1 MRNPYIDRL
10 RGLSIAAVLMLHCA
24 VNLPSDFRPI
34 PHDFFFALVR
44 TGYYGV
50 SMFFVISG
58 FLITGKVLQ
67 RELDERN
74 PRFSIKAFY
83 AQRLGRIF
91 PVLALMVFIAVAL
104 SLIGVQGFIIDQTH
118 HSILQIL
125 NYVFTFRF
133 NMYLV
138 PGLPLPWLV
147 LWSLSIEEV
156 FYLSFPILFGALKK
170 PRWIVPILIA
180 VIVFGPFRRAS
191 SPPRWL
197 YDYFS
202 CFDLISIGSLTA
214 FISSAL
220 SRLENRQ
227 KIWKLFRWTGLAIIT
242 FVYLRYPVLQNI
254 VFGPSLIGIGAAVY
268 LLGSAYP
275 KAVPSIAA
283 RVLRL
288 PELFGQ
294 FSYELY
300 LFHSFVIVAVAGMIA
315 PAVIKTWN
323 LIALSYGSFGVA
335 IAVSFLVSAGIA
347 KAYSEPA
354 NKCIRRMLSASSDRR
369 EPSRP
374 LPAGCESALPLLTSD
389 DE

>member
-1 MRNPYIDRL
+1 
-10 RGLSIAAVLMLHCA
+10 MLQSA
-24 VNLPSDFRPI
+24 LLLPTDFRPI
-34 PHDFFFALVR
+34 PPDCFFAVVR

-58 FLITGKVLQ
+58 FLITGKVLR
-67 RELDERN
+67 RELYERK
-74 PRFSIKAFY
+74 PRFSIRAFY

-91 PVLALMVFIAVAL
+91 PCLALMVLIAVTL
-104 SLIGVQGFIIDQTH
+104 SLFGVRGFTIDQTR
-118 HSILQIL
+118 HSVLQIL

-133 NMYLV
+133 NMYSV

-170 PRWIVPILIA
+170 PRWIVPILIGI
-180 VIVFGPFRRAS
+180 VVFGPFRRAS
-191 SPPRWL
+191 APPRWL

-202 CFDLISIGSLTA
+202 CFDLISLGSLTA
-214 FISSAL
+214 FVSSAL
-220 SRLENRQ
+220 SRFENHQ
-227 KIWKLFRWTGLAIIT
+227 NIWKLIRWAGLAIIT
-242 FVYLRYPVLQNI
+242 FFYLRCPVLQNI
-254 VFGPSLIGIGAAVY
+254 VFGPSLIGLGAAVY

-283 RVLRL
+283 KVLRL

-300 LFHSFVIVAVAGMIA
+300 LFHSFVVVAVAGMIA
-315 PAVIKTWN
+315 PAIKTWN
-323 LIALSYGSFGVA
+323 LIALSYGSFGVV
-335 IAVSFLVSAGIA
+335 IAVSFLVSGGIA

-354 NKCIRRMLSASSDRR
+354 NKSIRRMLSGSSQRR

-374 LPAGCESALPLLTSD
+374 LTAECGSAVGCVLDPRRG
-389 DE
+389 